1 MALAAALVSSPG
13 GAVAAGRKGLVG
25 FFGVVRTNPAAAVS
39 VVPAA
44 TFVVPRNIHPGHW
57 PGAMQ
62 ILSEPRTDRYREATR
77 AYLDAVVNFRSFI
90 ALMETRVITT

>member
-1 MALAAALVSSPG
+1 MALATALVSLPG

-25 FFGVVRTNPAAAVS
+25 FCGAVRTNPVAAISA
-39 VVPAA
+39 VPAA

-62 ILSEPRTDRYREATR
+62 ILSEPRTDRYTDVGLMSI
-77 AYLDAVVNFRSFI
+77 LDFHKLIVPSLLLSA
-90 ALMETRVITT
+90 